1 MNAAQVSYAQVLHA
15 VASGTF
21 VAFAAGTIGGEP
33 GMAWIAA
40 PLVGESAQYAYSDD
54 QQVRAAQGIGA
65 IAHVRRHARQQ
76 GFKPV

>member
-1 MNAAQVSYAQVLHA
+1 MTSAQVRYAQVLQA

-21 VAFAAGTIGGEP
+21 VAFAAGSIGGEP
-33 GMAWIAA
+33 GTAWIAA
-40 PLVGESAQYAYSDD
+40 PLVGRSAERAYSDD
-54 QQVRAAQGIGA
+54 RQVRAAQGIGA